1 MVVVKYSYLI
11 GISLLSCCLGVGS
24 AVAANNNNLPAGVVE
39 GAEGAEGVKGAEGAK
54 KTTITGATEPVGA
67 LQATEETP
75 TSGQQLLQLLLNLDN
90 TQANFS
96 QILLDF
102 RGQVLDQSSGTLTL
116 SKPSLRWQVELPFTQ
131 VIVVADGWLRIF
143 DPDLEQVIEK
153 DMGGSD
159 EALPLKLLL
168 DPTQLLAGDYL
179 INKITIDGM
188 AQFLL
193 QPTSNQSLFMSVRLA
208 FTGQQLSQL
217 EITDHVGQ
225 RTRVTF
231 SEVRSRQ
238 NIPASVFELDLPAN
252 TDVVR
257 G

>member
-1 MVVVKYSYLI
+1 MWSQQWAQMVVVKYSYLI
-11 GISLLSCCLGVGS
+11 GISLLSGCLNVAS
-24 AVAANNNNLPAGVVE
+24 AVAANNNNLASGVVE
-39 GAEGAEGVKGAEGAK
+39 GAEGAKRA
-54 KTTITGATEPVGA
+54 TMTGATEPAGA
-67 LQATEETP
+67 LQATEETA

-179 INKITIDGM
+179 INKISIDGV

-217 EITDHVGQ
+217 EFTVHVGQ

-231 SEVRSRQ
+231 SEVRSQQ
-238 NIPASVFELDLPAN
+238 NIPASAFELDLPAN

>member
-11 GISLLSCCLGVGS
+11 GISLLSSCLSVGP
-24 AVAANNNNLPAGVVE
+24 AIAANNTDLLSTVAE
-39 GAEGAEGVKGAEGAK
+39 GAEGAKVTEMTGTVEPAGV
-54 KTTITGATEPVGA
+54 
-67 LQATEETP
+67 LQATEETS
-75 TSGQQLLQLLLNLDN
+75 TSGQQLLELLLNLDN

-96 QILLDF
+96 QTLLDF

-116 SKPSLRWQVELPFTQ
+116 SKPSLRWQVDLPFAQ

-179 INKITIDGM
+179 INKISIDGV

-225 RTRVTF
+225 RTRITF
-231 SEVRSRQ
+231 SEVRSQQ
-238 NIPASVFELDLPAN
+238 NIPASAFELDLPAN

>member
-1 MVVVKYSYLI
+1 MWSQQWAQMVVVKYLYLI
-11 GISLLSCCLGVGS
+11 GISLLSGCLNVAS
-24 AVAANNNNLPAGVVE
+24 AVAANNNNLASGVVE
-39 GAEGAEGVKGAEGAK
+39 GAEGAKRA
-54 KTTITGATEPVGA
+54 TMTGATEPAGA
-67 LQATEETP
+67 LQATEETA

-168 DPTQLLAGDYL
+168 DPTQLLAGDYV
-179 INKITIDGM
+179 INKISIDGM

-208 FTGQQLSQL
+208 FAGQQLSQL

-225 RTRVTF
+225 RTQVTF

-238 NIPASVFELDLPAN
+238 NIPASAFELDLPAN